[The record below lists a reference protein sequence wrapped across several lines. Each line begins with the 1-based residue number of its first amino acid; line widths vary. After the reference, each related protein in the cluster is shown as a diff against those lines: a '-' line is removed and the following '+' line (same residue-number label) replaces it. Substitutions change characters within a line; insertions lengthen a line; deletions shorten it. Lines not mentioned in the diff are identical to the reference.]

1 VSVEPP
7 PLLPPGPTART
18 LDPIEGRTLDPPD
31 ADSPLVRRLV
41 DRSDRMAWLW
51 RWWERF
57 RDGRGT
63 LSAKGIAFYS
73 FFGVLSGI
81 LLAFL
86 VVAQLPQYEEL
97 VIRLIE
103 EALPGLV
110 DPDDISPAS
119 LQAIDG
125 RLGAVGVVVLLYS
138 ALGIIRAI
146 DDGVRLVYGAQYQP
160 RNFVVKNVRYTGYLL
175 LLTPLVALSYLG
187 SSAGA
192 GLLAPV
198 LETLGIT
205 GVVAEVLLIAAGLA
219 VALGLNAAVIAL
231 VLRQLGGI
239 EPMRWIGRA
248 ALLGGLALTV
258 VQWGTTLVVSATL
271 SSPRWFSFG
280 APVAM
285 LLLFY
290 AMAGTLLVAAA
301 LVATANE
308 DDPVGAA
315 RRRQP
320 DQRGRVSAEIAAVSD
335 RLRRG

>member
-1 VSVEPP
+1 VSDQPP
-7 PLLPPGPTART
+7 ALPPGPTART
-18 LDPIEGRTLDPPD
+18 LQPIEGRGLDPPD

-41 DRSDRMAWLW
+41 DRDDRVAWLW

-97 VIRLIE
+97 VIRVIE

-110 DPDDISPAS
+110 DPDDLSATS
-119 LQAIDG
+119 LQDIDG
-125 RLGAVGVVVLLYS
+125 RLGAVGAVVLLYS

-146 DDGVRLVYGAQYQP
+146 DDGVRLVYGTQYQP
-160 RNFVVKNVRYTGYLL
+160 RNFVVKTLRYTGYLL

-187 SSAGA
+187 SSAAA

-198 LETLGIT
+198 LEALGIT
-205 GVVAEVLLIAAGLA
+205 GVVAGVLLVVSGLA
-219 VALGLNAAVIAL
+219 VALGLNSAVISI
-231 VLRQLGGI
+231 VLRRLGGV
-239 EPMRWIGRA
+239 EPLRWVGRA
-248 ALLGGLALTV
+248 ALLGGLTV
-258 VQWGTTLVVSATL
+258 TAVQWGTTVFVSTTL
-271 SSPRWFSFG
+271 ANPRWFSFG

-290 AMAGTLLVAAA
+290 AMAVSLLVAAA

-308 DDPVGAA
+308 DDPVAAA

-320 DQRGRVSAEIAAVSD
+320 EQRSRWTEEIDQVTA
-335 RLRRG
+335 RLRLG